1 MSAIVTIIREGTS
14 ESIQVYVD
22 PNEKIKDV
30 IDRCKDYWRL
40 EGTTEDYVLIKNN
53 MKLSRQKTVISSDL
67 KEGDVLR
74 FTGKGSST
82 SREETEEQRREDDPV
97 AVSKEWLSENLGL
110 ETDELETIEK
120 RESESSLKMVFK
132 DVDRD
137 QHYTII
143 TKNSVVK
150 TYIPAYVEDLDIEG
164 V

>member
-1 MSAIVTIIREGTS
+1 MSAIVTILREGTS

-30 IDRCKDYWRL
+30 IERCKDYWRL

-74 FTGKGSST
+74 FTEKGSSP
-82 SREETEEQRREDDPV
+82 SREEIEEQGMEDDPV
-97 AVSKEWLSENLGL
+97 SNSKEWLSKNLGL
-110 ETDELETIEK
+110 ETDELETIERTK
-120 RESESSLKMVFK
+120 EEGSVKMVFK
-132 DVDRD
+132 NTDRD
-137 QHYTII
+137 EHYTII
-143 TKNSVVK
+143 TKNSAVK
-150 TYIPAYVEDLDIEG
+150 TYIPAYVEDLEIEG